1 LTGFFAPGKL
11 GAMKWNSA
19 HWQRKIGDLQK
30 FVEPLVSEIGRS
42 ERRESAAL
50 YVQGLLMPGQ
60 RKSIEPL
67 AQRLRVDSQKL
78 QQFIADSPWPEGQV
92 WQAIRRE
99 VIPVVEPLQTWVVD
113 ETGWLKQGKDSVGV
127 SHQYCGAVGKQ
138 AQCQIAVELVVSDGE
153 VTAPIGGR
161 LYLPENWAN
170 DLPRRDKAGVPETVS
185 FQTKPQIAGDLIA
198 EALADGVSVAP
209 ILGDSVYGNAP
220 ELRGRIRKL
229 GLEYFFNGEEHWLA
243 WTQRPKLTKGPK
255 YWSVNKAASAG
266 QKLRQLADAFRT
278 SQWQAAGWQAAD
290 GEKRVTRLGWKEIYL
305 PSDLNEKTGQWP
317 ACWLVVDWPEAQ
329 ADPYHVYV
337 AWLKQPPAKGRV
349 LRLSRGRW
357 PIEQYFQRGKDDLGL
372 DHYEGRS
379 WRGFHHH
386 LTMSTVA
393 YLFVVVDYLRAKKN
407 FCPDVGTGLARD
419 AAIARAFNRLLS
431 LLSDGI

>member
-1 LTGFFAPGKL
+1 
-11 GAMKWNSA
+11 MKWNSA
-19 HWQRKIGDLQK
+19 HWQRKISDLQK
-30 FVEPLVSEIGRS
+30 FIEPLVADLGRS

-60 RKSIEPL
+60 RKSLEPM
-67 AQRLRVDSQKL
+67 AARLRVDSQKL
-78 QQFIADSPWPEGQV
+78 QQFIADSPWLERRV

-99 VIPVVEPLQTWVVD
+99 VIPVVEPLQAWVVD
-113 ETGWLKQGKDSVGV
+113 ETGWLKQGQDSVGV

-153 VTAPIGGR
+153 VAAPVGGR
-161 LYLPENWAN
+161 LYLPECWTK
-170 DLPRRDKAGVPETVS
+170 DLPRCRKAGVPTAVS
-185 FQTKPQIAGDLIA
+185 FQTKPQIAGDLIE
-198 EALADGVSVAP
+198 EALSDGLSTAP

-220 ELRGRIRKL
+220 ELRERIRRL
-229 GLEYFFNGEEHWLA
+229 NLEYFFNAEEPWLG
-243 WTQRPKLTKGPK
+243 WTERPKLTQGAKFWRVSKQAPR
-255 YWSVNKAASAG
+255 G
-266 QKLRQLADAFRT
+266 QTLRELAEAFKPRH
-278 SQWQAAGWQAAD
+278 WQAASWQAAD
-290 GEKRVTRLGWKEIYL
+290 GEQRATRLAWKQIYL
-305 PSDLNEKTGQWP
+305 NSDLDERTGKWP
-317 ACWLVVDWPEAQ
+317 ACWLVADWPEGQ

-386 LTMSTVA
+386 LTMSAIA
-393 YLFVVVDYLRAKKN
+393 YLFVVVDYLRSKKN
-407 FCPDVGTGLARD
+407 FRPDVGTGTASD
-419 AAIARAFNRLLS
+419 ATIHRAFARLVS

>member
-1 LTGFFAPGKL
+1 
-11 GAMKWNSA
+11 MKWNSA